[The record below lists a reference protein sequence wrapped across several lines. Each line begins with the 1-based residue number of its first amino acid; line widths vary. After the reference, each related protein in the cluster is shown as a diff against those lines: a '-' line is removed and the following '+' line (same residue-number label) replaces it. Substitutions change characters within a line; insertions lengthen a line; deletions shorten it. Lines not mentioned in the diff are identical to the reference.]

1 MATSNSI
8 GAIVVSGLVGEC
20 PRIIFDE
27 MDNRYVLQMSV
38 SNTQYE
44 EIQANGRRIGENIAR
59 ETIDRFVQTILS
71 SDRKEMEAI
80 DIVKNDSDLLAG
92 ERFNV
97 SSLDG
102 KSIELMKIDSRRYIC
117 TEGQAKGE
125 IIFLEGERLDFGKVI
140 PGFIISNI
148 TLLPPTE
155 AHHYLDYKYLSLYK
169 ATPAESIEPLYDYV
183 SETFIQQSVE
193 SGFAKSVDLC
203 RGLGQSLW
211 TLRGL
216 YDFMQIKYSK

>member
-8 GAIVVSGLVGEC
+8 GAIIVSGLVGEC

-27 MDNRYVLQMSV
+27 MDHRYVLQMSV

-44 EIQANGRRIGENIAR
+44 QIMLNGKRIGENIAR

-71 SDRKEMEAI
+71 SDMKEMETI

-92 ERFNV
+92 ERFVAN
-97 SSLDG
+97 SSDG
-102 KSIELMKIDSRRYIC
+102 RSIELLKIDHRRYIC
-117 TEGQAKGE
+117 TAGVAQGAIILLKGDS
-125 IIFLEGERLDFGKVI
+125 LDFSKVI
-140 PGFIISNI
+140 PGFIATEI

-155 AHHYLDYKYLSLYK
+155 AHHYLDYKYISLYK
-169 ATPAESIEPLYDYV
+169 TTPSESIEPLYDHV
-183 SETFIQQSVE
+183 CETFIQRNVEHGFAESVE
-193 SGFAKSVDLC
+193 MC
-203 RGLGQSLW
+203 RVLGQSLW

-216 YDFMQIKYSK
+216 YDFMQLKYS

>member
-8 GAIVVSGLVGEC
+8 GAIIVSGLVGEC
-20 PRIIFDE
+20 PRILFDD
-27 MDNRYVLQMSV
+27 MNNRYALRMSV

-71 SDRKEMEAI
+71 SDRKDVEAI

-97 SSLDG
+97 SSTDG
-102 KSIELMKIDSRRYIC
+102 RSIELMKIDSRRYIC
-117 TEGQAKGE
+117 SEGNAKGA
-125 IIFLEGERLDFGKVI
+125 ILYLEGERLDFGKVI
-140 PGFIISNI
+140 PGFITSNI

-155 AHHYLDYKYLSLYK
+155 AHHFLDYKYLSLYK
-169 ATPAESIEPLYDYV
+169 LTPVKSIEPLYDHV
-183 SETFIQQSVE
+183 SETFIHQCVE
-193 SGFAKSVDLC
+193 DGFAKSMELC
-203 RGLGQSLW
+203 RELGQSLW

-216 YDFMQIKYSK
+216 YDFMQLKYR